1 MEELKDFRNFLYL
14 CWKQLNLPDPTP
26 VQYDIADY
34 VQNGPKR
41 RVIQAFRGV
50 GKSWITSAY
59 VCHQL
64 LMDPSK
70 NILVVS
76 ASKQRS
82 DDFSTFTLRLIH
94 EMSILEHLKPRED
107 QRNSKVAF
115 DVGPAPASH
124 APSVVSK
131 GITSQITGS
140 RADLIIADDVESLN
154 NSATQMMRDKLLET
168 IKEFDAVLKP
178 EGEIL
183 YLGTPQTEMT
193 IYSALSER
201 GYKTRI
207 WPARIPSESQKNRM
221 GSTLAPLVQAL
232 TEDSGTPVDPQRF
245 NNEDLME
252 REASYGRTGFAL
264 QFMLDATLSDQNRYP
279 LKLSDLLVMSI
290 SGDEGPEKVVWA
302 PDRDRVVEDLPCVGL
317 SGDRYYTPFE
327 VSHGWKKFTGSVLAI
342 DPSGRGAD
350 ETAYAVVKMINGF
363 LFVTDAGGIEGGYED
378 KALQR
383 LAVIAREQK
392 VNLVLVES
400 NFGDGMFT
408 ALLKPVL
415 AKIYKVAV
423 EEVRHSTQKERRI
436 IDTLEPVMNQH
447 RLVINRKVIEQDY
460 DSTRHLS
467 PDKALKYQ
475 LFYQMSRI
483 TRGKGS
489 LAHDDRL
496 DVLAMGVNYW
506 TEQMSQDADRQI
518 KARKAELLDRE
529 LEDFINNVRGVKP
542 MGNRW
547 F

>member
-178 EGEIL
+178 DGEIL

-415 AKIYKVAV
+415 AKIYKVTV

-529 LEDFINNVRGVKP
+529 LEDFMNNVRGVKP

>member
-207 WPARIPSESQKNRM
+207 WPARIPSESQQNRM
-221 GSTLAPLVQAL
+221 GSTLAPLVKAL
-232 TEDSGTPVDPQRF
+232 TEDSGTPIDPLRF

-302 PDRDRVVEDLPCVGL
+302 PDRDRVVTDVPCVGL

-327 VSHGWKKFTGSVLAI
+327 VSHGWKKFSGSVLAI

-363 LFVTDAGGIEGGYED
+363 LFVTDAGGIEGGYDD

-415 AKIYKVAV
+415 AKIYKVSV

-483 TRGKGS
+483 TRAKGS

-506 TEQMSQDADRQI
+506 TEQMAQDADRQI
-518 KARKAELLDRE
+518 KARKVELLDRE
-529 LEDFINNVRGVKP
+529 LEDFMNNVRGVKP